1 MLWRPAGLRENNSK
15 EKAMRMSFW
24 VWITM
29 VVAALVSSCFA
40 GTAYVVTNNDNPSGN
55 SATIYSLNTSTGAL
69 SPVLADLPTGGFG
82 NGGGYFATVG
92 TGAAVTGAVGCLFV
106 DDTGS
111 SDIASFKV
119 NLPTLS
125 ITPVGNFSNAALSAA
140 GGSLVVTPNGKF
152 VYATYSSSENIGAWT
167 VNSDCSL
174 TFQGVYQASVGPDLY
189 DGIKVTPNGKDLLV
203 TAPDFSAVEQFSIDP
218 TTGALNDL
226 GFANFAALSEC
237 ISNACYPAGIDI
249 TADSR
254 AAIIGNYSLLAPSV
268 LAARITPT
276 GLTHPTYFSL
286 TNTGSLTTNDN
297 VPFLS
302 AAAYKG
308 SGPLYL
314 GFSGTGSGSQPG
326 VVTATFS
333 ETGKSINGKASTP
346 ISSPVDYQGL
356 IAATGKLMVVSEW
369 FNTLQVFTINADGT
383 LTATAQGPVVNSNA
397 NGAYSFFIY
406 PNTR

>member
-1 MLWRPAGLRENNSK
+1 MK
-15 EKAMRMSFW
+15 VSFW
-24 VWITM
+24 VCITM
-29 VVAALVSSCFA
+29 VFAALVSTCFA
-40 GTAYVVTNNDNPSGN
+40 GTAYVVTNNDNPNGN
-55 SATIYSLNTSTGAL
+55 SVTIYSLNTSTGAL
-69 SPVLADLPTGGFG
+69 SPVVADLPTGGFG

-92 TGAAVTGAVGCLFV
+92 TGAAVTGTIGCLLV
-106 DDTGS
+106 NDAGS
-111 SDIASFKV
+111 SDIASFNV
-119 NLPTLS
+119 NLNTLN
-125 ITPVGNFSNAALSAA
+125 ITPVGNFSNAALTSG

-152 VYATYSSSENIGAWT
+152 LYATYGSSENIGAWK

-174 TFQGVYQASVGPDLY
+174 TFQGAYVASAGPDLY

-237 ISNACYPAGIDI
+237 ISNTCYPAGIDI

-254 AAIIGNYSLLAPSV
+254 AAIIGNYSLNASSV
-268 LAARITPT
+268 LAAEITPT
-276 GLTHPTYFSL
+276 GLTHPTYFSVA
-286 TNTGSLTTNDN
+286 NTGNLTTNDN

-314 GFSGTGSGSQPG
+314 GFSGIGSGSQPG
-326 VVTATFS
+326 VATATFS
-333 ETGKSINGKASTP
+333 EAGKSITGKASTP

-356 IAATGKLMVVSEW
+356 IAATGNLIVVSEW
-369 FNTLQVFTINADGT
+369 FNTLQVFTINSNGT
-383 LTATAQGPVVNSNA
+383 LTATAQGPVVNENA
-397 NGAYSFFIY
+397 NGAYSFFVY